1 MSSLSEIYF
10 KKETLQTILNVLEK
24 KGEAGLKVTVSI
36 NDESKVFTTK
46 EGKEIYQN
54 VSAYVSQSEEDRKA
68 KKERFFVANGKCFWT
83 DGNIVVAGKP
93 QEQEQQQASGSSSE
107 APTDLPF

>member
-24 KGEAGLKVTVSI
+24 KGESGLKVTVSI
-36 NDESKVFTTK
+36 NDESKVFATK

-54 VSAYVSQSEEDRKA
+54 VSAYVSQPEEDRKA

-83 DGNIVVAGKP
+83 DGKIFVAGKP
-93 QEQEQQQASGSSSE
+93 EEQSPASASSSE
-107 APTDLPF
+107 SSVDSLPF